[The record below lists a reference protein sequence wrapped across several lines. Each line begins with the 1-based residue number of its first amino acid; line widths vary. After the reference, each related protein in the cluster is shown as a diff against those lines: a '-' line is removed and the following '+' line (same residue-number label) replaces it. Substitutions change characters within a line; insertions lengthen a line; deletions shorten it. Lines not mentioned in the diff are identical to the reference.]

1 MDKDGKI
8 FFTEVQK
15 MRQPWVWAIIFLPLA
30 LVIWQWKDLMPN
42 PVMLIVP
49 LMMGIICPLLF
60 YICNLK
66 TEVCGDGLYFRF
78 FPFQLSFHK
87 ISISDIQ
94 TYEVRTYR
102 PIMEYGGW
110 GIRYSFRYGK
120 AYNVSGNLGV
130 QLVLK
135 NGSKILFG
143 SQKPEEF
150 VEALKKVLSTS

>member
-1 MDKDGKI
+1 MGNEI
-8 FFTEVQK
+8 IFTEIQK

-30 LVIWQWKDLMPN
+30 LVIWHWKKMLPD
-42 PVMLIVP
+42 PVMLILP
-49 LMMGIICPLLF
+49 LIMGILCPLLF
-60 YICNLK
+60 YICNLT
-66 TEVCGDGLYFRF
+66 TEVRADGLYFRF

-87 ISISDIQ
+87 INVSDIK

-110 GIRYSFRYGK
+110 GIRYSLTCGK
-120 AYNVSGNLGV
+120 AYNVSGNLGI

-150 VEALKKVLSTS
+150 VEALKKVVPVS

>member
-1 MDKDGKI
+1 MGNEI
-8 FFTEVQK
+8 IFTEIQK

-30 LVIWQWKDLMPN
+30 LVIWYWKQMLPE

-49 LMMGIICPLLF
+49 LIMGILCPLLF
-60 YICNLK
+60 YICNLR
-66 TEVCGDGLYFRF
+66 TEVRADGLYFRF
-78 FPFQLSFHK
+78 FPFQRSFHK
-87 ISISDIQ
+87 IGISDIK
-94 TYEVRTYR
+94 TYEVRTYM

-110 GIRYSFRYGK
+110 GIRYSLRYGK
-120 AYNVSGNLGV
+120 AYNVSGNLGI

-150 VEALKKVLSTS
+150 LEALKKVAAGS

>member
-1 MDKDGKI
+1 MGNEI
-8 FFTEVQK
+8 IFTEIQK

-30 LVIWQWKDLMPN
+30 LVIWHWKQMLPD

-49 LMMGIICPLLF
+49 LIMGILCPLLF
-60 YICNLK
+60 YICNLR
-66 TEVCGDGLYFRF
+66 TEVRADGLYFRF

-87 ISISDIQ
+87 INVSDIK

-143 SQKPEEF
+143 SQTPEEF
-150 VEALKKVLSTS
+150 AEALKKVVSGN

>member
-1 MDKDGKI
+1 MNEERDK

-15 MRQPWVWAIIFLPLA
+15 IRQLWVQVIIFLPLA
-30 LVIWQWKDLMPN
+30 LVIWQWNDLIKQ
-42 PVMLIVP
+42 PVTLIFP
-49 LMMGIICPLLF
+49 LIMGILCPVLIYLS
-60 YICNLK
+60 NLR
-66 TEVCGDGLYFRF
+66 TEVRQDSLYFRF
-78 FPFQLSFHK
+78 FPYHLSFNK
-87 ISISDIQ
+87 ISINDIK

-110 GIRYSFRYGK
+110 GIRYSLRFGK
-120 AYNVSGNLGV
+120 AYNVSGNRGV

-150 VEALKKVLSTS
+150 AEALKKVVPGN

>member
-1 MDKDGKI
+1 MGNEI
-8 FFTEVQK
+8 IFTEIQK

-30 LVIWQWKDLMPN
+30 LVIWHWKQMLPE

-49 LMMGIICPLLF
+49 LIMGILCPLLF
-60 YICNLK
+60 YICNLR
-66 TEVCGDGLYFRF
+66 TEVRADGLYFRF
-78 FPFQLSFHK
+78 FPFQRSFHK
-87 ISISDIQ
+87 ISISDIK

-110 GIRYSFRYGK
+110 GIRYSLRYGK
-120 AYNVSGNLGV
+120 AYNVSGNLGI

-150 VEALKKVLSTS
+150 LEALKKVAAGS

>member
-1 MDKDGKI
+1 MGNEI
-8 FFTEVQK
+8 IFTEIQK

-30 LVIWQWKDLMPN
+30 LVIWHWKQMLPE

-49 LMMGIICPLLF
+49 LIMGILCPLLF
-60 YICNLK
+60 YICNLR
-66 TEVCGDGLYFRF
+66 TEVRADGLYFRF
-78 FPFQLSFHK
+78 FPFQRSFHK
-87 ISISDIQ
+87 IGISDIK

-110 GIRYSFRYGK
+110 GIRYSLRYGK
-120 AYNVSGNLGV
+120 AYNVSGNLGI

-150 VEALKKVLSTS
+150 LEALKKVAAGS